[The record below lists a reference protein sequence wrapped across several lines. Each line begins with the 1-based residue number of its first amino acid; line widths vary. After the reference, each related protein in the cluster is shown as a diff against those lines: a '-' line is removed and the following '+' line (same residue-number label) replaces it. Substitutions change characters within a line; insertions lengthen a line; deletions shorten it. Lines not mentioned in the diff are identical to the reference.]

1 MRDIP
6 AMTNRIL
13 SMFNITSSDT
23 FFHKMFLL
31 KRPNEKLPF
40 ASIEITDDG
49 KEILR
54 VGNVENKG
62 HLIIV
67 EE

>member
-1 MRDIP
+1 MN
-6 AMTNRIL
+6 NRIL
-13 SMFNITSSDT
+13 SLFNITSSDT
-23 FFHKMFLL
+23 FFHNTFLL

-40 ASIEITDDG
+40 ASIEITKDG

-54 VGNVENKG
+54 VGNIENKG
-62 HLIIV
+62 HIIIV